1 MKSHGEISMKSV
13 NPHSASAHDQQL
25 HILLVDDDEYICELL
40 VSMLNDLAVDSV
52 NVASSGQRGLDMYAA
67 AEIKPNLL
75 LCDLCMPGMDG
86 FQFLSKMA
94 SKSYT
99 GDVAIMSSYD
109 TKAPASDEWALGNYK
124 ASTLHLAEKLA
135 RLQGLKVRAT
145 LEKPISLLQLSALI
159 SSVKSA

>member
-1 MKSHGEISMKSV
+1 MNSAKSSSL
-13 NPHSASAHDQQL
+13 STHDQQL

-40 VSMLNDLAVDSV
+40 VEMLNELTVDSI
-52 NVASSGQRGLDMYAA
+52 NVATSGQHGLDIYSA
-67 AEIKPNLL
+67 AERKPNLL

-94 SKSYT
+94 GKSYR

-109 TKAPASDEWALGNYK
+109 TQAPESGEWALGNYK
-124 ASTLHLAEKLA
+124 ASALHLAEKLA

-145 LEKPISLLQLSALI
+145 LEKPISLVQLSELI
-159 SSVKSA
+159 SSVKNARS